1 MSERKLVKF
10 RAIMVGQTF
19 WWAGKKWR
27 RGYAGIAARVARDVV
42 LHDRNRIF
50 APEEYVKI

>member
-10 RAIMVGQTF
+10 KQIKVGETF
-19 WWAGKKWR
+19 WWATKKWR
-27 RGYAGIAARVARDVV
+27 RGYSGVAGRVARDVV

-50 APEEYVKI
+50 GDDEYVKI

>member
-1 MSERKLVKF
+1 MSERKLVQFKQ
-10 RAIMVGQTF
+10 IKVGDTF

-27 RGYAGIAARVARDVV
+27 RGYSGVAGRVARDVV

-50 APEEYVKI
+50 GDDEYVKI